1 MGKKTILKKKSWGE
15 KKKHVSK
22 KSGKDWKE
30 KNIMFIKKKLGWKK
44 KVGEK
49 KKHCGQKSW
58 AELKKKN
65 KHCANK
71 KHR

>member
-1 MGKKTILKKKSWGE
+1 MFQ
-15 KKKHVSK
+15 K

-30 KNIMFIKKKLGWKK
+30 KKHYVHKK
-44 KVGEK
+44 KVRVEKKSWGEK
-49 KKHCGQKSW
+49 NIVVKKSW
-58 AELKKKN
+58 AELKKK

>member
-1 MGKKTILKKKSWGE
+1 MFQ
-15 KKKHVSK
+15 K

-30 KNIMFIKKKLGWKK
+30 KKHYVHKKKLGWKK
-44 KVGEK
+44 NIVVK
-49 KKHCGQKSW
+49 KSW
-58 AELKKKN
+58 AELKKN

>member
-1 MGKKTILKKKSWGE
+1 
-15 KKKHVSK
+15 
-22 KSGKDWKE
+22 
-30 KNIMFIKKKLGWKK
+30 MFIKKSQGGKK

-58 AELKKKN
+58 AELKKKK